1 MSLSTMKKVL
11 GAQSLQQAV
20 APRVSIPDARRKE
33 RFMMTARR
41 KRKSSGV
48 KPERAEGAI
57 EPCKDSV
64 LNESVRLLEDGYG
77 LDTRVARMQERPQDA
92 GVPPGRLR
100 VGLRGPPFLRVVGM
114 KGAQNDVCTVAPFCH
129 KKFRFYEP
137 AAAASRRTVG
147 AAPEPNLLSNDAKRC
162 AVEERR
168 GENNLCT
175 VLFYRESLYDRAS
188 AARTPARIQTAMQ
201 TAVWAS
207 VGCGVSVGRRG
218 PTVDHVCKCAS
229 GCTYTPRQ
237 SHARLAAV
245 SPGRP
250 LHYCHAPT
258 HIGAVHG
265 LVVLTTITTTVPRTG
280 SGAGRCQAHGKARRS
295 HGSIKVTLVSNA
307 NAASRR

>member
-129 KKFRFYEP
+129 TKISVFMNLQ
-137 AAAASRRTVG
+137 RRRVVARSAQRRNRTCC
-147 AAPEPNLLSNDAKRC
+147 PMMLNDAPLRSGEEKIICARFFFTENHCTTELAPRAPRRVSKRPC
-162 AVEERR
+162 KRQC
-168 GENNLCT
+168 GL
-175 VLFYRESLYDRAS
+175 
-188 AARTPARIQTAMQ
+188 
-201 TAVWAS
+201 VWA
-207 VGCGVSVGRRG
+207 VG
-218 PTVDHVCKCAS
+218 
-229 GCTYTPRQ
+229 
-237 SHARLAAV
+237 
-245 SPGRP
+245 
-250 LHYCHAPT
+250 
-258 HIGAVHG
+258 
-265 LVVLTTITTTVPRTG
+265 
-280 SGAGRCQAHGKARRS
+280 
-295 HGSIKVTLVSNA
+295 
-307 NAASRR
+307 